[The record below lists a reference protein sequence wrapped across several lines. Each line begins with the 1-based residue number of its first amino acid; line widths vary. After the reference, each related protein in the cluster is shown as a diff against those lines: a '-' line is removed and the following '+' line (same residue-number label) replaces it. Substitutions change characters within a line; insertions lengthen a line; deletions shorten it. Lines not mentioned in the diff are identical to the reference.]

1 MKKKFRI
8 LLLFLIALIS
18 ASTLTG
24 CGTIE
29 IDTSMEKEEYTG
41 GSGPGFM
48 SVYKDAIVINGKE
61 GAVQKGEIAPSDTVT
76 GLVEVKNNVP
86 RQVAKMMAKTVL
98 GSAPA
103 PDKFDGQGGDSWG
116 TISFSPGTILQKTN
130 EATIAAVTGN
140 GAMQQVYNAL
150 KKVAMGVLF
159 VVWFMGFVSSAAG
172 EQITMETALKSLLQL
187 VCGML
192 IVLNSHIFAQAFA
205 QLGNVAIGSSI
216 GAVGASFSSLI
227 AKVNEFMSSINYL
240 GIGVNIGVIT
250 KGFLCLWWDSGSLF
264 VIALL
269 AYPFYQAI
277 RAAYK
282 IVSIMISRYFELIFG
297 VAVAPIA
304 LALSAQRGFDHGVIM
319 YLRKITAAALQPFL
333 IVIAVMSFESLTN
346 MVLSIFGNAA
356 AGGLG
361 VIPAVVA
368 VSCSYMVF
376 SAFVGETKHI
386 AKEFI
391 AH

>member
-1 MKKKFRI
+1 M
-8 LLLFLIALIS
+8 S
-18 ASTLTG
+18 MTTLTA
-24 CGTIE
+24 CAGTID
-29 IDTSMEKEEYTG
+29 IDDSMEKEEYKG
-41 GSGPGFM
+41 GDGPGFM
-48 SVYKDAIVINGKE
+48 SVYKDEIIINGE
-61 GAVQKGEIAPSDTVT
+61 VGATQWGTVDAST
-76 GLVEVKNNVP
+76 SIDGVNVGQNIP
-86 RQVAKMMAKTVL
+86 RQVAKMMARTVL

-103 PDKFDGQGGDSWG
+103 NDDFDGEGADAWG
-116 TISFSPGTILQKTN
+116 NFSFSPGTILSTTN
-130 EATIAAVTGN
+130 TETMAALSGN
-140 GAMQQVYNAL
+140 GAMNAVYNAL

-159 VVWFMGFVSSAAG
+159 VVWFMGFVSSAAS
-172 EQITMETALKSLLQL
+172 EQISTETALKSLLQL

-192 IVLNSHIFAQAFA
+192 IVLNADIFAKAFA
-205 QLGNVAIGSSI
+205 QLGNIAIGDPSI
-216 GAVGASFSSLI
+216 GALGASYGKLTSQVTKLM
-227 AKVNEFMSSINYL
+227 KSINYL

-269 AYPFYQAI
+269 AYPFYQAL

-304 LALSAQRGFDHGVIM
+304 LALSSQRGFDHGVIM
-319 YLRKITAAALQPFL
+319 YLRKIAAAALQPFL
-333 IVIAVMSFESLTN
+333 IVVAVMSFDSLTT
-346 MVLSIFGNAA
+346 MVLAIFG
-356 AGGLG
+356 GGNPGGFG

-368 VSCSYMVF
+368 ISASYMVF

>member
-61 GAVQKGEIAPSDTVT
+61 GAVQKGEIKPSDSVT

-103 PDKFDGQGGDSWG
+103 ADQFDGKGGDSWG

-150 KKVAMGVLF
+150 RKVAMGVLF

-216 GAVGASFSSLI
+216 GAVGAGFSSLI
-227 AKVNEFMSSINYL
+227 KKVNEFMSSINYL

-250 KGFLCLWWDSGSLF
+250 KGFFCLWWDSGSLF
-264 VIALL
+264 VIGLL

-333 IVIAVMSFESLTN
+333 IVIAVMSFESLTD
-346 MVLSIFGNAA
+346 MVLSIFGNAS